1 MSTDQTRSA
10 IPTLYKPLLCLRQ
23 FQGLSETELLAS
35 VVKKDSESSRTF
47 KVGYSIQYAALQPSY
62 LKFQA
67 QEF

>member
-1 MSTDQTRSA
+1 MSTSQTRPA
-10 IPTLYKPLLCLRQ
+10 IPALYEPFLGLRH
-23 FQGLSETELLAS
+23 FQGLSEAALLAS

-47 KVGYSIQYAALQPSY
+47 KVGYSIQYVALQPSY